1 MNQVITGKE
10 LECIRD
16 YGWRKKMKIS
26 RGMPLSGVKVLQEL
40 ASLGGKFK
48 EISAEFIKILMT
60 GIGK

>member
-1 MNQVITGKE
+1 MLVLTKRLWME
-10 LECIRD
+10 EKLKR
-16 YGWRKKMKIS
+16 S